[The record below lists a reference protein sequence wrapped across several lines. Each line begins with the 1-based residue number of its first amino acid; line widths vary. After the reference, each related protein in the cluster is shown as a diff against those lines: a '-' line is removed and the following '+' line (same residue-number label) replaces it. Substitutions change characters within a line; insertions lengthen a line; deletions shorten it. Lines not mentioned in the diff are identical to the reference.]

1 MGVEFTCQ
9 PELKDGR
16 AGRARARERER
27 KRERRSASSPRL
39 PAIEASCGPVNS
51 HFEEPGVSTSTLD
64 HPSCIR
70 ANSNFLLRVIHVN
83 GSRGYSARVDH
94 DSFLFSF
101 PSFLLFSIRGWFA
114 KRKVARINFLRRTNS
129 IRVSFMNRDRRNQDY
144 DRFVRIPSM
153 INPR

>member
-1 MGVEFTCQ
+1 MGQGGGGGVGVEFTCQ

-27 KRERRSASSPRL
+27 GVPPPRPGFQQLKRLADRL
-39 PAIEASCGPVNS
+39 TPISRNP
-51 HFEEPGVSTSTLD
+51 STLD

-94 DSFLFSF
+94 DSDSFLFSS
-101 PSFLLFSIRGWFA
+101 PSFLLFSARGWFA
-114 KRKVARINFLRRTNS
+114 KRKG
-129 IRVSFMNRDRRNQDY
+129 
-144 DRFVRIPSM
+144 
-153 INPR
+153 

>member
-1 MGVEFTCQ
+1 MVER
-9 PELKDGR
+9 D
-16 AGRARARERER
+16 ARARERER
-27 KRERRSASSPRL
+27 ERRSSSRL
-39 PAIEASCGPVNS
+39 LAIEASCGPVNS

-94 DSFLFSF
+94 DSDSFLFSS
-101 PSFLLFSIRGWFA
+101 PSFLLFSARGWFA

-129 IRVSFMNRDRRNQDY
+129 IRVSSMNRDRRNQDY